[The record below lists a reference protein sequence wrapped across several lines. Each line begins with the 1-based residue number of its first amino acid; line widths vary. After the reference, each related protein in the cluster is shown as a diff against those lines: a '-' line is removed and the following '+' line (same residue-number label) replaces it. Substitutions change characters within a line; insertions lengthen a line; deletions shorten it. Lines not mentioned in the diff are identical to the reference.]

1 MIEAHNITNLEG
13 GSLENAVK
21 TDFGLEVKNSK
32 KVTHGYT
39 SQVYEASLGNDTVF
53 IRINKESRVFEVEIL
68 GYEILKKQGIPVPK
82 ILGYKDNPPS
92 IGHPTMIMSSAIGT
106 TIDEANLSPEEEDMV
121 FEKLGKTL
129 KKINETKLEGYGL
142 LKAKDGELVGEF
154 SSWKA
159 YQETQQKKYHE
170 ALNFC
175 TEKKYLTE
183 SESDKVKAVCD
194 EIMSLDIGKASLVH
208 RDLHSSHFFVKNT
221 DITGIID
228 LGGIMASDPRYDIA
242 MSIIFQNPQQQKN
255 FKKGYGELVN
265 DPMVNKYFIVI
276 AIKKIQFRS
285 REDINGDAQSLIPRL
300 QEALKKLG

>member
-106 TIDEANLSPEEEDMV
+106 TIDEANLSPEEEV
-121 FEKLGKTL
+121 VT
-129 KKINETKLEGYGL
+129 
-142 LKAKDGELVGEF
+142 
-154 SSWKA
+154 
-159 YQETQQKKYHE
+159 E
-170 ALNFC
+170 ALQPP
-175 TEKKYLTE
+175 EP
-183 SESDKVKAVCD
+183 SEGLEPS
-194 EIMSLDIGKASLVH
+194 
-208 RDLHSSHFFVKNT
+208 
-221 DITGIID
+221 
-228 LGGIMASDPRYDIA
+228 GGF
-242 MSIIFQNPQQQKN
+242 SIIYP
-255 FKKGYGELVN
+255 
-265 DPMVNKYFIVI
+265 I
-276 AIKKIQFRS
+276 ASFS
-285 REDINGDAQSLIPRL
+285 RRANSPKCAV
-300 QEALKKLG
+300 